1 MKKEV
6 DQISDRSGYMNE
18 IILVPLDG
26 SQFSQCSL
34 AQVKD
39 ISINCNSREVI
50 ALRVVE
56 PIQSDEILHLAEIKD
71 SLVSQL
77 ENKKKSV
84 ALEYVSSIAKLLK
97 EEGLPAR
104 GEVVYGRADEQ
115 IIKFAEDH
123 KVDLIIMS
131 THGRSGMT
139 RWALGGVADRIAHY
153 SNTPVLFV
161 KARECKVSG
170 GF

>member
-1 MKKEV
+1 
-6 DQISDRSGYMNE
+6 MNE

-26 SQFSQCSL
+26 SQYSQCSL
-34 AQVKD
+34 SQVKN
-39 ISINCNSREVI
+39 ISNSCHSREVI
-50 ALRVVE
+50 VLRVVE
-56 PIQSDEILHLAEIKD
+56 PIQSDEILELADINE

-77 ENKKKSV
+77 ENRKKAA
-84 ALEYVSSIAKLLK
+84 ALEYVSSIAKILK
-97 EEGLPAR
+97 DEGLPAR
-104 GEVVYGRADEQ
+104 DEVAYGRADEQ

-131 THGRSGMT
+131 THGRSGISK
-139 RWALGGVADRIAHY
+139 WALGGVADRIAHY
-153 SNTPVLFV
+153 SQTPVLFV